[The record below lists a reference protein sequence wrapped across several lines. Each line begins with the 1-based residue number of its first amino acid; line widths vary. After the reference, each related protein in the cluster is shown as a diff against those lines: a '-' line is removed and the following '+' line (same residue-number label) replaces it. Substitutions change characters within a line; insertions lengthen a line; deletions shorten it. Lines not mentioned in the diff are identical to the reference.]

1 MLTIPSLPSPL
12 TALDWQCR
20 FRLAARPTVSRGY
33 FSGSFT
39 RWDCSL
45 FACAGGLCQL
55 NDKFLLSEQLNQTTS
70 RRTGTNEVLCGSVN
84 VDFDLDQFV
93 SPTNSG
99 DQS

>member
-1 MLTIPSLPSPL
+1 MLAVSTSPHE
-12 TALDWQCR
+12 
-20 FRLAARPTVSRGY
+20 LAYGY
-33 FSGSFT
+33 PRVLFSAASHQRIT
-39 RWDCSL
+39 PP
-45 FACAGGLCQL
+45 ACAGGLCQL